1 MVEEKKCPECGS
13 KNIGKGKFMYE
24 AKPIGK
30 GKFFTSCSDVLVDLC
45 TNCGLIITLRV
56 DKPEKFK

>member
-1 MVEEKKCPECGS
+1 LAEQKKCPECGS

-24 AKPIGK
+24 AKVHPVGK
-30 GKFFTSCSDVLVDLC
+30 VFTTGSDVLVDLC

-56 DKPEKFK
+56 EKPEKFK